1 MERLYFCCFISF
13 PSIFVPHLSNP
24 IERGPLHANEG
35 IVAVFIFFMSKRSV
49 KTIIPCI
56 ASCFG
61 EVLNINFHVLSILL
75 GITLQC

>member
-1 MERLYFCCFISF
+1 MERSYFCCFISF

-24 IERGPLHANEG
+24 TERGPLHANEG

-49 KTIIPCI
+49 KTIIRCI
-56 ASCFG
+56 ACFG
-61 EVLNINFHVLSILL
+61 GVLNINCHVLSILL